1 MNQTMQTDCDSTQR
15 KLVLQA
21 LDSHKENIWSFLMT
35 TYQMPLLHFYK
46 YQLDSHNN

>member
-21 LDSHKENIWSFLMT
+21 LDIHKENIWSFFDDDLSNAAFAF
-35 TYQMPLLHFYK
+35 L
-46 YQLDSHNN
+46 